1 MPWNQP
7 GGNDKDPWSGG
18 PRNQGPPDLD
28 ELLKKL
34 TGRFGGFGGK
44 KGGNGSG
51 TGKGGL
57 LLLLVIGL
65 AFWLASGFFIVK
77 EGHRGLI
84 LQFGEFKTI
93 KDPGWGWHIPTPV
106 QSIEMVDIDQVRN
119 YPHRTTMLT
128 KDENIVDISLA
139 IQYRIKDPVAYQFMV
154 REPDATLEDVVES
167 ALREA
172 VGKNDMDFVLVDGR
186 PEVAAKTTE
195 LTQKILDDYGTG
207 LEVTTVNLQD
217 SQPPDEVQDA
227 FNDAIKAR
235 EDKERFINQAQAYAN
250 GVIPKARG
258 EAARITAEAN
268 AYKEQVIAESEGN
281 ASRFSQLL
289 TEYQKAPE
297 VTRERLY
304 LETVE
309 AVLANTGK
317 VMVDSSSG
325 SSLMY
330 LPLDKMINQSQ
341 KSIPSSSSQPA
352 MMGRPLSQSSPGGN
366 IRQSTRG
373 KRESR

>member
-7 GGNDKDPWSGG
+7 GGDDKDPWSGG

-28 ELLKKL
+28 ELLKKFK
-34 TGRFGGFGGK
+34 GRFGGLGGK
-44 KGGNGSG
+44 KGDGGDKSAL
-51 TGKGGL
+51 GGL
-57 LLLLVIGL
+57 LIL
-65 AFWLASGFFIVK
+65 AVVGIFFWLASGLFIIK

-84 LQFGEFKTI
+84 LQFGEFKTVR
-93 KDPGWGWHIPTPV
+93 DPGWGWHIPTPI
-106 QSIEMVDIDQVRN
+106 QSIETVDVDQVRN

-139 IQYRIKDPVAYQFMV
+139 IQYRIKDPIGYQFTV
-154 REPDATLEDVVES
+154 RDPDATLEDAVES

-172 VGKNDMDFVLVDGR
+172 VGKSDMDFVLVDGR
-186 PEVAAKTTE
+186 PEIATRTKE
-195 LTQKILDDYGTG
+195 LTQQILDEYGTG

-217 SQPPDEVQDA
+217 SQPPDEVQEA

-250 GVIPKARG
+250 GIIPKARG
-258 EAARITAEAN
+258 EAARATAEAN
-268 AYKEQVIAESEGN
+268 AYKEQVIAESEGD

-289 TEYQKAPE
+289 TQYIKAPD

-309 AVLANTGK
+309 GVLSNTSK
-317 VMVDSSSG
+317 VVVDTSQG
-325 SSLMY
+325 GSLMY
-330 LPLDKMINQSQ
+330 LPLDKLISPGQS
-341 KSIPSSSSQPA
+341 SMTPMGSSPVMESRSTTRRDTSSSRQP
-352 MMGRPLSQSSPGGN
+352 
-366 IRQSTRG
+366 TRG
-373 KRESR
+373 LRESR